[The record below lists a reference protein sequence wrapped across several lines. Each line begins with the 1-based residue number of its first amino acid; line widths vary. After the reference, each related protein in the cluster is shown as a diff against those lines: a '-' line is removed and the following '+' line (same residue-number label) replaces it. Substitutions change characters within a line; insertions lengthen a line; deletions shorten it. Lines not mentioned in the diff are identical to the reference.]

1 MTRLVLL
8 GALLL
13 CGCGQEAG
21 KGGQGDA
28 DSAPATPA
36 AQEAAGAVQDLV
48 PDYPGSARV
57 DVPYLGA
64 GPDRRTGNAI
74 AMETG
79 DTPEQVAQYYR
90 AHFAEQGV
98 PVRADTANAQGGLI
112 SVARDGERGAMI
124 TISSIAGRT
133 RIGVIRGPGG

>member
-1 MTRLVLL
+1 MARLVLL

-21 KGGQGDA
+21 RGGQGDA
-28 DSAPATPA
+28 ASAPGVAVEQKA
-36 AQEAAGAVQDLV
+36 ASAVQDLV
-48 PDYPGSARV
+48 PDYPGSTRV
-57 DVPYLGA
+57 EVPYLGA

-79 DTPEQVAQYYR
+79 DTPGQVAQYYR
-90 AHFAEQGV
+90 AHFAEQGI

-124 TISSIAGRT
+124 TISSVAGRT